1 MTGRGGSG
9 TMLAAVAL
17 LAPALSGCA
26 TLANTFEDEPKNK
39 IYIGTRQDFTLW
51 TFIHGGIFDWPF
63 SLILDTILLPYTIP
77 VTIAAYARDES
88 APPND
93 QPADQPEETVQP

>member
-1 MTGRGGSG
+1 MTGRCGRGR
-9 TMLAAVAL
+9 MLAAVAL
-17 LAPALSGCA
+17 LALSGCG
-26 TLANTFEDEPKNK
+26 TLATTFEDEPKNK

-63 SLILDTILLPYTIP
+63 SLVLDTILLPYTIP
-77 VTIAAYARDES
+77 VTIAAYARDEPD
-88 APPND
+88 PPNN